1 MIARLVAV
9 AVFLVGMLS
18 VVAALAQG
26 GYYDNRGRD
35 DSVQCESRDYRF
47 NRCRTDGWRDA
58 RLVRQTSG
66 SQCIR
71 GRTWGVDRSG
81 LWVDAGCSGV
91 FVEARGGDDRPGY
104 GGGGWRPGN
113 DWDQDIRFRCA
124 SNDYNYNMCQVD
136 VGRGGRVYISR
147 QISNTACIEGR
158 NWGYNRAGVWVD
170 GGCEAEFV
178 VERRWR

>member
-1 MIARLVAV
+1 MIARMLA
-9 AVFLVGMLS
+9 AGMFLVGLMG
-18 VVAALAQG
+18 VAPAPALAQ
-26 GYYDNRGRD
+26 RGDR

-47 NRCRTDGWRDA
+47 TRCNVDWRDA

-81 LWVDAGCSGV
+81 LWVDNGCGAV
-91 FVEARGGDDRPGY
+91 FVEAGRGGGDWGDH
-104 GGGGWRPGN
+104 GGGHGDWRPGPG
-113 DWDQDIRFRCA
+113 WDQDIRFRCE
-124 SNDYNYNMCQVD
+124 SNDFHYNMCQVD
-136 VGRGGRVYISR
+136 VGRGGRVYIDR
-147 QISNTACIEGR
+147 QISGTRCVEGR

-170 GGCEAEFV
+170 GGCAADFV

>member
-9 AVFLVGMLS
+9 VVFLAGMMS
-18 VVAALAQG
+18 VAPMVAAQG
-26 GYYDNRGRD
+26 YRD

-47 NRCRTDGWRDA
+47 TRCRIDGWRDA

-66 SQCIR
+66 SQCVR
-71 GRTWGVDRSG
+71 GRTWGLDRSG
-81 LWVDAGCSGV
+81 LWVDAGCAGI
-91 FVEARGGDDRPGY
+91 FVEAGRGDGGRPGY
-104 GGGGWRPGN
+104 GGGGDWRPGAG
-113 DWDQDIRFRCA
+113 WDQDIRFRCA

-147 QISNTACIEGR
+147 QISNTSCIEGR